1 MELLRRIDFGNV
13 IDEDLEHLT
22 SVCDQ
27 ATFGLNQESVLDEGY
42 RKSKKLDTDYFNP
55 LFDTGSMNIALTRL
69 LREEF
74 ICDGMEDVD
83 IRIDRY
89 KLNVYGKRCLVCLN
103 WTSAAHLF
111 FIFF

>member
-1 MELLRRIDFGNV
+1 M
-13 IDEDLEHLT
+13 
-22 SVCDQ
+22 
-27 ATFGLNQESVLDEGY
+27 LDEGY